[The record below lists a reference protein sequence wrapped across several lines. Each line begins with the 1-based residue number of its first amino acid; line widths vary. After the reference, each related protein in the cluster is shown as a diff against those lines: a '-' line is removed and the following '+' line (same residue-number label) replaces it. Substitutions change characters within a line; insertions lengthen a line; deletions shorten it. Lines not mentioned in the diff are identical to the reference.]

1 MGSLIAIAIWFFA
14 TVGYIL
20 NIVQI
25 AQADTITGMVV
36 VRVAGIFLAPM
47 GALIGWF

>member
-20 NIVQI
+20 NIIQI
-25 AQADTITGMVV
+25 AQADTITGMVL
-36 VRVAGIFLAPM
+36 VRVIGIIVAPL
-47 GALIGWF
+47 GAIIGWF